1 MVRWGL
7 AVVALSL
14 ALTPVDSVQLFHAGR
29 DPSTSE
35 DYSAIARRIRARYGD
50 LDAGRIRRAT
60 DGQGF
65 GLTDT
70 QLDSRYYLQFSIGTP
85 PKTFRMMLDPS
96 TSDVFVTG
104 QCRSGCNIFNVI
116 YDPTASTSSKNTT
129 KQATIAY
136 AAESANGWLFT
147 ETMVLGSFSASSIPL
162 LIGVNMTGSLITN
175 NVGPYDGILGL
186 GFGGLSVLSPGST
199 PFWQQALGSQSPVM
213 AFYIERATGKASP
226 QPGGSMTF
234 GGTNTSLY
242 SGAIEFL
249 GLTGQEKSYWSLDVT
264 GFSVNGKNIAASTTT
279 KLAIFDTSTALIAGP
294 ADDMAA
300 LWAAVP
306 NSEPPQ
312 NNDGFYKFPCGSPP
326 TISFSFGGRS
336 WAISTSDMS
345 AGLWEGE
352 LCNGAIFPLVSTPGD
367 GTFSNFTTGSNRP
380 SWIFGNTFLKNVYT
394 VLNADPPSVGFADL
408 STLAGGSGEPNST
421 ATSTVSSSSPSSTTS
436 NAAKSTGPGPGATN
450 TAHNKKSVAGPV
462 AGGVIG
468 GVLFLVALVTCWVLL
483 KRRRQK
489 NTDSLEKNATGGNGS
504 GHGAMPVL
512 AAGTLSPLR
521 RNAASASGSN
531 AGTSSSP
538 TLVPFPQEAFDPY
551 TMGSNK
557 TILSVSGIRPVDPP
571 PRFSS
576 VTVPSPAPP
585 SLSPPP
591 PGAAQPLLQPPALD
605 RHSTDPAV
613 LAELNILREAV
624 RRMEDE
630 RGDSRSDVPPPEYA
644 SAMGD

>member
-35 DYSAIARRIRARYGD
+35 DYSAD
-50 LDAGRIRRAT
+50 
-60 DGQGF
+60 F

-70 QLDSRYYLQFSIGTP
+70 QLDYRYYLQFSIGTP

-104 QCRSGCNIFNVI
+104 QCSSGCNIFNVI

-129 KQATIAY
+129 KQGTIAY
-136 AAESANGWLFT
+136 AAAQAANGWVFT
-147 ETMVLGSFSASSIPL
+147 ETMALGSFSASSIPL
-162 LIGVNMTGSLITN
+162 IVGVNMTGSLITD
-175 NVGPYDGILGL
+175 NVGPFDGILGL
-186 GFGGLSVLSPGST
+186 GLGGLSVLSPRST
-199 PFWQQALGSQSPVM
+199 PFWQQALGSQSP
-213 AFYIERATGKASP
+213 
-226 QPGGSMTF
+226 PGGLMTF

-249 GLTGQEKSYWSLDVT
+249 GLTGQVKSYWSLDVT
-264 GFSVNGKNIAASTTT
+264 GFSVNGLNIVANTTT
-279 KLAIFDTSTALIAGP
+279 KLAIFDTSTAFIAGP
-294 ADDMAA
+294 ADDVTA

-306 NSEPPQ
+306 NSQPPQ
-312 NNDGFYKFPCGSPP
+312 NNDGFYKFECGSPP

-345 AGLWEGE
+345 VALFQGE

-421 ATSTVSSSSPSSTTS
+421 ATSTLSSSSTSATTS
-436 NAAKSTGPGPGATN
+436 NAAQSTGSGPGATN
-450 TAHNKKSVAGPV
+450 TAHKKKSVAGPV

-468 GVLFLVALVTCWVLL
+468 GVFLLIAAATCWVLL
-483 KRRRQK
+483 RRWRQR
-489 NTDSLEKNATGGNGS
+489 NNESLEKSDADGN
-504 GHGAMPVL
+504 GAMPVL
-512 AAGTLSPLR
+512 AATQPGTLSPLR
-521 RNAASASGSN
+521 TNAASTSGSN
-531 AGTSSSP
+531 AGASTSP
-538 TLVPFPQEAFDPY
+538 TLVPFPQEVFDPY

-557 TILSVSGIRPVDPP
+557 TILSVSGIGPVDPP

-585 SLSPPP
+585 SHSPPP